1 MLDFAVEDLGVRP
14 KNVTL
19 LVTEELFY
27 KFVKHIPLKGKDKKA
42 GIQYYLEAEND
53 AERDLWLKNPV
64 CNVPEGL
71 LPAIKAS
78 FLCYSQFNRDELL
91 EMLDKRT
98 VAISARRDP
107 TIENFL
113 KAMKEFVAKA
123 KKNPKK
129 DFLLIQV
136 HASHGFHVHGF
147 QEVLG
152 PYLDLE
158 TMNQEFIQVEKIVRG
173 YLKDVPNAYCL
184 VHFACCREIK
194 TISDLEKAK
203 LSKEIAEKL
212 AKDIE
217 EKHTKGLEETK
228 DG

>member
-1 MLDFAVEDLGVRP
+1 VL
-14 KNVTL
+14 
-19 LVTEELFY
+19 
-27 KFVKHIPLKGKDKKA
+27 
-42 GIQYYLEAEND
+42 
-53 AERDLWLKNPV
+53 
-64 CNVPEGL
+64 EGL

-91 EMLDKRT
+91 EMLEKRT
-98 VAISARRDP
+98 VAVSSRRDP

-158 TMNQEFIQVEKIVRG
+158 TLNQEFIQVEKIVRG

-212 AKDIE
+212 A
-217 EKHTKGLEETK
+217 
-228 DG
+228 